1 MADASITRLLRL
13 ERQAHAEADEHDSC
27 EAVEK
32 ASGTSGRHLIT
43 PGVRPEHHVSGGG
56 RLPRMVETLGRA
68 GWRSIVRA
76 PRSGRCPALR
86 SSVPPSA
93 TGEGIVCG
101 WPESRPRDP
110 TCQVPWGP
118 RARGSWFFAE
128 EDRPA
133 SREGSRSRPIR
144 QWRVL
149 VCGGD
154 SPERALHRSNEVC
167 RGAMPNVA
175 PARECPPVP
184 ECVPVS
190 YPRAVMARQ
199 HRQHFGARNKYW
211 PNGGPPAL

>member
-1 MADASITRLLRL
+1 MLRS
-13 ERQAHAEADEHDSC
+13 RVYCDSN
-27 EAVEK
+27 AKRTPRPTSTIPVK
-32 ASGTSGRHLIT
+32 RSKRRSGTSGRHLMT
-43 PGVRPEHHVSGGG
+43 HGVRPEHHVSGGG